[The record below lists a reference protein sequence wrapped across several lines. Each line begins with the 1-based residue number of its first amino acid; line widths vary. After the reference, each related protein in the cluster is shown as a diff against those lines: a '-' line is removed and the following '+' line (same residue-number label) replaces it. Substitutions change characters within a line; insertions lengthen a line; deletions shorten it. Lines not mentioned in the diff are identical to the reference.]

1 VQRKDTKGNIYT
13 DKSFY
18 ETGEALSKYSQKMDA
33 GFVTG
38 INYEFSNGYNLGAR
52 YIRGFV
58 PLIENAN
65 IKQQWKIYNENFF
78 VTIGYTFKNP

>member
-1 VQRKDTKGNIYT
+1 
-13 DKSFY
+13 
-18 ETGEALSKYSQKMDA
+18 MDA

-38 INYEFSNGYNLGAR
+38 INYEFSNGFNLGAR

-65 IKQQWKIYNENFF
+65 TKQQWKIYNESIF
-78 VTIGYTFKNP
+78 VTIGYAFKIHKF